1 MKRDKL
7 NYLLVGTF
15 VVVMLV
21 AFLLFLF
28 ALTGRSGPTDRYTV
42 FYDNV
47 SGLKFGTG
55 VYYEG
60 YRVGQIEDL
69 SPEPSDT
76 GMRYKII
83 LSVKAGWKIPSD
95 SVASVA
101 SSGLISAITI
111 QIQEGEASSFLKP
124 GETIKGRGQADLFAV
139 INQAAGDFR
148 SLSQEGIMPVMKNM
162 NTRITE
168 LAQEIVGFRRDDL
181 TPFVQMMHK
190 RLDEDLISEAVDLL
204 DHLDESAQG
213 LHTLLGSEN
222 QERVE
227 VFLIHVDDVAVNM
240 NQLINRIE
248 NTRLQMDGVLG
259 SLGDLV
265 EKNRSGVSNTVSSA
279 ETSMKEVELAVK
291 AINQHLNV
299 ILYNIESGSRHM
311 SEFARSIRENPS
323 RLIRKS
329 SAAEPGSP

>member
-1 MKRDKL
+1 MKKDKL

-15 VVVMLV
+15 VAVMLV
-21 AFLLFLF
+21 AFLLLLF

-47 SGLKFGTG
+47 SGLKFGTS

-69 SPEPSDT
+69 SPDPTDK

-83 LSVKAGWKIPSD
+83 LSVKSGWRIPSD
-95 SVASVA
+95 SVASAA

-111 QIQEGEASSFLKP
+111 EIEQGEALSFLKP
-124 GETIKGRGQADLFAV
+124 GDTIKGRGQADLFAV
-139 INQAAGDFR
+139 INQAATDFR
-148 SLSQEGIMPVMKNM
+148 SLSREGIMPVMKNL

-213 LHTLLGSEN
+213 LQTLLGSEN

-227 VFLIHVDDVAVNM
+227 IFLIHVDDVAVTM
-240 NQLINRIE
+240 NELINRIE
-248 NTRLQMDGVLG
+248 NTRLQMNGVLG
-259 SLGDLV
+259 SLENVV
-265 EKNRSGVSNTVSSA
+265 EKNRSGLSNTVSSA
-279 ETSMKEVELAVK
+279 ETSMKEVELAVQTF
-291 AINQHLNV
+291 NQHLSV

-329 SAAEPGSP
+329 SVTEPGSP